1 MQHLCMSFTYRRW
14 RWNINNNWE
23 SIDQDTR
30 DGNHSCLIEI
40 VLIRQGHP
48 SLTLEVEEN
57 WTLEY
62 VRKELEV
69 AIQNPPDQFCFKL
82 DGRKVSRRREHQIIC
97 RDVVAPHEL
106 EALEDI

>member
-1 MQHLCMSFTYRRW
+1 MDQQQLGKHGPRYKRW
-14 RWNINNNWE
+14 QPLLLDRN
-23 SIDQDTR
+23 S
-30 DGNHSCLIEI
+30 
-40 VLIRQGHP
+40 LIRQGHP

-97 RDVVAPHEL
+97 KDVAPPQEL
-106 EALEDI
+106 EVLEDL

>member
-1 MQHLCMSFTYRRW
+1 MSFTYRRW
-14 RWNINNNWE
+14 RWINNNWE
-23 SIDQDTR
+23 SMDQDTR
-30 DGNHSCLIEI
+30 DGSHSCLIDI
-40 VLIRQGHP
+40 VIIRQGHP

-97 RDVVAPHEL
+97 KDVAAPHEL